1 MIEVRETGTFSA
13 WLEALRDKAAHRRI
27 VQRVSRIEYGLLGDV
42 KALGGGLSEIR
53 VDHGPGYRLYFCR
66 RGEAMLLLLCGGDKG
81 SQTRDVARARKMM
94 EALED

>member
-1 MIEVRETGTFSA
+1 MIEIRESGTFSA

-27 VQRVSRIEYGLLGDV
+27 VQRLNRIEYGLLGDV

-53 VDHGPGYRLYFCR
+53 VDQGPGYRLYFCR
-66 RGEAMLLLLCGGDKG
+66 RGEAILLFLCGGDKG
-81 SQTRDVARARKMM
+81 SQTRDVAKARKMM